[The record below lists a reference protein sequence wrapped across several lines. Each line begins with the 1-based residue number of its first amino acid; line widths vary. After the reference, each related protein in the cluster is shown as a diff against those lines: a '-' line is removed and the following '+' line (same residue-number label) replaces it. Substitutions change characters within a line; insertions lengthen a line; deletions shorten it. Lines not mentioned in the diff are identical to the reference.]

1 MAKIVRRRRIAP
13 YGKEIKVNLPTEVLR
28 ALTLEQSTAPITKLG
43 TRQP

>member
-1 MAKIVRRRRIAP
+1 MARIARKRVINP
-13 YGKEIKVNLPTEVLR
+13 YAREIKVNLPTEILR